1 MRALDA
7 AGVQTS
13 DSLLV
18 GFSAGR
24 DSVALATML
33 LEAGF
38 SRFTL
43 LHLDHGLRD
52 ESGGDAA
59 WVANFATSRGL
70 NYRIQRTDVASIAKA
85 DQIGIEEAGRNAR
98 YAFFAD
104 SAKALNANK
113 VLVAHHADDQV
124 ETFLFRL
131 LRGSG
136 TAGLCGMSASSTRLV
151 NGVSFD
157 LLRPMLE
164 IWRDEID
171 GWITEK
177 RLDFRE
183 DSSNQDLRW
192 TRNRIRH
199 TLIPALEDVMRRP
212 VKAAIWRAAE
222 LLRDDDALL
231 NTLIPSPG
239 DRHDQTL
246 EVAALRSAPAAIQR
260 RLAMR
265 WLREQGVSSVGFD
278 IVEAVIELA
287 LHESPA
293 KINLPGGAHARR
305 RAGRIFIET
314 AEEDGF

>member
-113 VLVAHHADDQV
+113 VLVGHHADDQV

-314 AEEDGF
+314 AEEGGF

>member
-7 AGVQTS
+7 AGVQTF

>member
-7 AGVQTS
+7 AGVQTF

-113 VLVAHHADDQV
+113 VLVGHHADDQV

>member
-1 MRALDA
+1 
-7 AGVQTS
+7 
-13 DSLLV
+13 
-18 GFSAGR
+18 
-24 DSVALATML
+24 
-33 LEAGF
+33 
-38 SRFTL
+38 
-43 LHLDHGLRD
+43 
-52 ESGGDAA
+52 
-59 WVANFATSRGL
+59 
-70 NYRIQRTDVASIAKA
+70 
-85 DQIGIEEAGRNAR
+85 
-98 YAFFAD
+98 
-104 SAKALNANK
+104 
-113 VLVAHHADDQV
+113 
-124 ETFLFRL
+124 
-131 LRGSG
+131 
-136 TAGLCGMSASSTRLV
+136 
-151 NGVSFD
+151 
-157 LLRPMLE
+157 MLE

-314 AEEDGF
+314 AEEGGF

>member
-7 AGVQTS
+7 AGVQTF

-314 AEEDGF
+314 AEEGGF